1 MSQPNQYDADGWRY
15 GVRCGGDGS
24 IMHCWSGPTQR
35 ARAEEQ
41 IAAICAKRV
50 ALYGSD
56 LTDQPHN
63 ALTLVR
69 RSATTSWEPAP

>member
-15 GVRCGGDGS
+15 GVRFGGDGS

-41 IAAICAKRV
+41 IAAIGDTPRH
-50 ALYGSD
+50 LYRGPS
-56 LTDQPHN
+56 
-63 ALTLVR
+63 
-69 RSATTSWEPAP
+69 

>member
-15 GVRCGGDGS
+15 GVRFGDDS
-24 IMHCWSGPTQR
+24 IMHCWSGTTQR
-35 ARAEEQ
+35 ARAEEH

-50 ALYGSD
+50 ARYGSD

>member
-15 GVRCGGDGS
+15 GVRFGDGS
-24 IMHCWSGPTQR
+24 ILDHWSGPTQR

-41 IAAICAKRV
+41 IAAICALRV
-50 ALYGSD
+50 ARYGSD

-69 RSATTSWEPAP
+69 RTVATSWEPAP